1 MKYTIEMRYIY
12 EIEVQD
18 GQDFGDVLE
27 QSLKTYYTTGVETD
41 NVTLLS
47 ANTEVLE
54 VTGEDEPEEVE
65 VCDTCGVEFSAF
77 GINCNCHLQNNT
89 PDELDNTDGLV

>member
-18 GQDFGDVLE
+18 GQDFGEVLE

-54 VTGEDEPEEVE
+54 VTGE
-65 VCDTCGVEFSAF
+65 
-77 GINCNCHLQNNT
+77 

>member
-1 MKYTIEMRYIY
+1 LEKYTIEMRYIY

-18 GQDFGDVLE
+18 GQDFGEVLE

-54 VTGEDEPEEVE
+54 VTGEDDTEVE

-77 GINCNCHLQNNT
+77 GINCNCHL
-89 PDELDNTDGLV
+89 DKTDGLL

>member
-1 MKYTIEMRYIY
+1 MEKYTIEMRYIY

-18 GQDFGDVLE
+18 GQDFGEVLE
-27 QSLKTYYTTGVETD
+27 QSLKTYYTSGVETD

-54 VTGEDEPEEVE
+54 VVGD
-65 VCDTCGVEFSAF
+65 
-77 GINCNCHLQNNT
+77 T
-89 PDELDNTDGLV
+89 PDELDTTDGLV